1 MSTASELGKSMTPLL
16 RYEDFSISF
25 GSGRREKFA
34 VSHLDLEVG
43 VGERVAL
50 VGESGSGKTLTA
62 LAPLR
67 LEPEGAKTSGRI
79 LWSGAK
85 KSNAQSNQ
93 QASNQANTEPVDLLS
108 LPIQDIR
115 DIRGREIAM
124 VFQEPM
130 TALNPLFTVGNQIVE
145 AVQVYQPLISK
156 TDCISA
162 AIDLLKKTGIPEP
175 EKRFYS
181 YPHQLSGGQRQRAM
195 IAMALA
201 CKPRLLI
208 ADEPTTAL
216 DVSLRLQILELLK
229 ELQEESKDAGGMA
242 ILLITHDLN
251 LVKHFA
257 HRVAVLNQG
266 KLFEVGLTSQV
277 FKHPEDPYTKALVNS
292 EPARDLA
299 PVMPLAPVLLK
310 TENLS
315 VSYPGADLVAGYK
328 KSPRHQVLRKVGF
341 ELKQGQT
348 IGVIGESGSGKT
360 TLGMAV
366 LGLLGD
372 SAAQITGE
380 VDVLG
385 NGWQNLKPAERR
397 AMRSS
402 LQVIFQDP
410 FGSLSPRMNVMQIVA
425 EGLDVHF
432 PKLST
437 ADRESRV
444 LDILREVGMDRS
456 ALLRY
461 PHEFSGG
468 QRQRIAIA
476 RALIL
481 KPQILVL
488 DEPTSALDVSIQ
500 KQVLA
505 LLCELQKKY
514 NLAYLMISHDLAVI
528 RAMSHEVMV
537 LKEGR
542 VVEFGDT
549 ETLIQ
554 HPRQAY
560 TKALFTAAELT

>member
-1 MSTASELGKSMTPLL
+1 MSTASELAKPVTPLL

-34 VSHLDLEVG
+34 VSHLDLEIG

-67 LEPEGAKTSGRI
+67 LEPEGSKTSGRI

-93 QASNQANTEPVDLLS
+93 QVSNQANTEPVDLLS

-156 TDCISA
+156 ADCISA

-266 KLFEVGLTSQV
+266 KLIEVGLTSQV
-277 FKHPEDPYTKALVNS
+277 FKYPEDPYTKALVNS

-315 VSYPGADLVAGYK
+315 VSYPGTDSVAWYK

-385 NGWQNLKPAERR
+385 NDWQKLKPVERR

-410 FGSLSPRMNVMQIVA
+410 FGSLSPRMNIMQIVA

-432 PKLST
+432 PKLSEEE
-437 ADRESRV
+437 RESRV

-505 LLCELQKKY
+505 LLSDLQKKY

-537 LKEGR
+537 LKAGR

>member
-1 MSTASELGKSMTPLL
+1 MSLL
-16 RYEDFSISF
+16 RYENLSISF
-25 GSGRREKFA
+25 GPGRREKFA
-34 VSHLDLEVG
+34 VNQLDLDIG
-43 VGERVAL
+43 IGERLAL

-67 LEPEGAKTSGRI
+67 LEPEGAKVSGSIFWKNRD
-79 LWSGAK
+79 G
-85 KSNAQSNQ
+85 QS
-93 QASNQANTEPVDLLS
+93 EVDLLS

-115 DIRGREIAM
+115 EIRGREIAM
-124 VFQEPM
+124 IFQEPM
-130 TALNPLFTVGNQIVE
+130 TALNPLFTIGNQIIE
-145 AVQVYQPLISK
+145 AVQIYQPLISK
-156 TDCISA
+156 MDAINA

-175 EKRFYS
+175 ERRFHS

-216 DVSLRLQILELLK
+216 DVSLRMQILDLLM
-229 ELQEESKDAGGMA
+229 ELQQESKEYGGMS

-257 HRVAVLNQG
+257 QRVAVLNQG
-266 KLFEVGLTSQV
+266 NLIEVGATKQV
-277 FKHPEDPYTKALVNS
+277 FEHPVDPYTRALVNS
-292 EPARDLA
+292 EPTRNLA
-299 PVMPLAPVLLK
+299 PVMPLSPVLLK
-310 TENLS
+310 AEGLS
-315 VSYPGADLVAGYK
+315 VSYPSSETVGWFK
-328 KSPRHQVLRKVGF
+328 KAPPHKVLKKVSF
-341 ELKQGQT
+341 ALKQGQT

-372 SAAQITGE
+372 SIAQIAGE

-385 NGWQNLKPAERR
+385 KDWQSLKPVERR
-397 AMRSS
+397 AMRAS

-410 FGSLSPRMNVMQIVA
+410 FGSLSPRMSVLQIIS
-425 EGLDVHF
+425 EGLDVHY
-432 PKLST
+432 PKLSVT
-437 ADRESRV
+437 ERESRV
-444 LDILREVGMDRS
+444 VDMLKEVGLDRS
-456 ALLRY
+456 ALHRY

-481 KPQILVL
+481 RPQILVL

-505 LLCELQKKY
+505 LLTELQKKY

-549 ETLIQ
+549 ESLIKN
-554 HPRQAY
+554 PRQVY
-560 TKALFTAAELT
+560 TKELFAAAELV

>member
-1 MSTASELGKSMTPLL
+1 MSLL
-16 RYEDFSISF
+16 RYENLCISF
-25 GSGRREKFA
+25 GSGRRERLA
-34 VSHLDLEVG
+34 VNHLDLEIG
-43 VGERVAL
+43 IGERVAL

-67 LEPEGAKTSGRI
+67 LEPEGAKVSGKI
-79 LWSGAK
+79 LWNRKDG
-85 KSNAQSNQ
+85 QG
-93 QASNQANTEPVDLLS
+93 TVDLLS

-115 DIRGREIAM
+115 EIRGREIAM

-130 TALNPLFTVGNQIVE
+130 TALNPLFTVGNQIIE
-145 AVQVYQPLISK
+145 AVQIYQPLISK
-156 TDCISA
+156 ADCIDA

-175 EKRFYS
+175 ERRFHA

-216 DVSLRLQILELLK
+216 DVSLRLQILDLLK
-229 ELQEESKDAGGMA
+229 ELQEESKDQGGMG

-251 LVKHFA
+251 LVRHFA
-257 HRVAVLNQG
+257 QRVAVLNQG
-266 KLFEVGLTSQV
+266 NLMESGSIKQV
-277 FKHPEDPYTKALVNS
+277 FTEPTDSYTKALVNS
-292 EPARDLA
+292 GPVRDLA

-310 TENLS
+310 TDDLS
-315 VSYPGADLVAGYK
+315 VAYPSSESSSWFK
-328 KSPRHQVLRKVGF
+328 KAPPHKVLKKVSF
-341 ELKQGQT
+341 SLKQGQT

-372 SAAQITGE
+372 SAAEVSGG

-385 NGWQNLKPAERR
+385 NNWQKLKAVERR

-425 EGLDVHF
+425 EGLDIHF

-437 ADRESRV
+437 VERENRV
-444 LDILREVGMDRS
+444 VDMLKEVGIDRS
-456 ALLRY
+456 ALTRY

-481 KPQILVL
+481 RPQILVL

-505 LLCELQKKY
+505 LLNELQKKY

-537 LKEGR
+537 LKGGK

-549 ETLIQ
+549 ETLIKS
-554 HPRQAY
+554 PRQVY
-560 TKALFTAAELT
+560 TKELFAAAELT

>member
-1 MSTASELGKSMTPLL
+1 MSLL
-16 RYEDFSISF
+16 RYEDLCISF
-25 GSGRREKFA
+25 GTGRREKFA
-34 VSHLDLEVG
+34 VNHLDLEIG
-43 VGERVAL
+43 IGERVAL

-67 LEPEGAKTSGRI
+67 LEPEGARVSGKI
-79 LWSGAK
+79 LWNKKYGKGA
-85 KSNAQSNQ
+85 
-93 QASNQANTEPVDLLS
+93 VDLLS
-108 LPIQDIR
+108 MSMQDIR
-115 DIRGREIAM
+115 EIRGREIAM

-130 TALNPLFTVGNQIVE
+130 TALNPLFTVGNQIIE
-145 AVQVYQPLISK
+145 AVQIYQPLISK
-156 TDCISA
+156 ADSIDA
-162 AIDLLKKTGIPEP
+162 AIDLLRKTGIPEP
-175 EKRFYS
+175 ERRFHS

-216 DVSLRLQILELLK
+216 DVSLRLQILDLLK
-229 ELQEESKDAGGMA
+229 ELQEESKDHGGMG

-257 HRVAVLNQG
+257 QRVAVLNQG
-266 KLFEVGLTSQV
+266 ILMETGPTKQV
-277 FKHPEDPYTKALVNS
+277 FERPEDPYTRALVNS
-292 EPARDLA
+292 EPVRDLA
-299 PVMPLAPVLLK
+299 PLMPLAPVLLK
-310 TENLS
+310 TEDLS
-315 VSYPGADLVAGYK
+315 VAYPSSESVSWFK
-328 KSPRHQVLRKVGF
+328 KAPSHKVLKKVSF
-341 ELKQGQT
+341 ALKQGQT

-372 SAAQITGE
+372 SMAEVSGS

-385 NGWQNLKPAERR
+385 NDWQTLKPIERR

-410 FGSLSPRMNVMQIVA
+410 FGSLSPRMNVLQIIS

-432 PKLST
+432 PKLSPT
-437 ADRESRV
+437 ERETRV
-444 LDILREVGMDRS
+444 VDMLKEVGLDRS

-481 KPQILVL
+481 RPQILVL

-505 LLCELQKKY
+505 LLTELQKKY

-537 LKEGR
+537 LKGGK

-549 ETLIQ
+549 ETLIK
-554 HPRQAY
+554 HPRQTY
-560 TKALFTAAELT
+560 TKELFAAAELT

>member
-1 MSTASELGKSMTPLL
+1 MSLL
-16 RYEDFSISF
+16 RYEGLSISF

-34 VSHLDLEVG
+34 VNRLDLEIG
-43 VGERVAL
+43 IGERVAL

-67 LEPEGAKTSGRI
+67 LEPEGAKVSGKI
-79 LWSGAK
+79 LWNRKDG
-85 KSNAQSNQ
+85 QGM
-93 QASNQANTEPVDLLS
+93 VDLLS

-115 DIRGREIAM
+115 EIRGREIAM

-130 TALNPLFTVGNQIVE
+130 TALNPLFTVGNQIIE
-145 AVQVYQPLISK
+145 AVQIYQPLISK
-156 TDCISA
+156 ADCIDA

-175 EKRFYS
+175 ERRFHS

-216 DVSLRLQILELLK
+216 DVSLRLQILDLLK
-229 ELQEESKDAGGMA
+229 ELQEESKDQGGMG

-257 HRVAVLNQG
+257 QRVAVLNQG
-266 KLFEVGLTSQV
+266 NLMESGSTKQV
-277 FKHPEDPYTKALVNS
+277 FTQPSDPYTKALVNS
-292 EPARDLA
+292 GPVRDLA

-310 TENLS
+310 TDDLS
-315 VSYPGADLVAGYK
+315 VAYPSSESISWFK
-328 KSPRHQVLRKVGF
+328 KAPAHKVLKKVSF
-341 ELKQGQT
+341 SLKQGQT

-372 SAAQITGE
+372 YAAEVSGN

-385 NGWQNLKPAERR
+385 NDWQKLKPVERR

-437 ADRESRV
+437 AERENRV
-444 LDILREVGMDRS
+444 VDMLKEVGIDRS
-456 ALLRY
+456 ALTRY

-481 KPQILVL
+481 RPQILVL

-505 LLCELQKKY
+505 LLTELQKKY

-537 LKEGR
+537 LKGGK

-549 ETLIQ
+549 ETLIKQ
-554 HPRQAY
+554 PRQTY
-560 TKALFTAAELT
+560 TRELFAAAELT

>member
-1 MSTASELGKSMTPLL
+1 MSTTNDPQKITAPLL

-25 GSGRREKFA
+25 GSGRRQKFA
-34 VSHLDLEVG
+34 VSHLDLDIG
-43 VGERVAL
+43 VGERLAL

-67 LEPEGAKTSGRI
+67 LEPEGAKTTGRI
-79 LWSGAK
+79 LWSGNTPSG
-85 KSNAQSNQ
+85 KSHFS
-93 QASNQANTEPVDLLS
+93 TPVDLLS

-156 TDCISA
+156 ADCMAA
-162 AIDLLKKTGIPEP
+162 AIDLLQKTGIPEP
-175 EKRFYS
+175 GKRFHS

-216 DVSLRLQILELLK
+216 DVSLRLQILDLLK
-229 ELQEESKDAGGMA
+229 ELQEESKEHGGMA

-257 HRVAVLNQG
+257 QRVAVLNQG
-266 KLFEVGLTSQV
+266 NLMEVGATKQV
-277 FKHPEDPYTKALVNS
+277 FKHPENAYTKALVNS
-292 EPARDLA
+292 EPVRDLA

-310 TENLS
+310 ADSLS
-315 VSYPGADLVAGYK
+315 VSYPGTESAAWFK
-328 KSPRHQVLRKVGF
+328 PAPRHQVLRKVGF
-341 ELKQGQT
+341 ALKQGQT

-380 VDVLG
+380 VEVLG
-385 NGWQNLKPAERR
+385 SDWQKLKPVERR

-410 FGSLSPRMNVMQIVA
+410 FGSLSPRMNVMQIIA

-432 PKLST
+432 PKLT
-437 ADRESRV
+437 AAERESRV

-456 ALLRY
+456 ALMRY

-505 LLCELQKKY
+505 LLTELQKKY

-549 ETLIQ
+549 EALIK
-554 HPRQAY
+554 HPRQSY
-560 TKALFTAAELT
+560 TKELFAAAELT

>member
-1 MSTASELGKSMTPLL
+1 MSTTSNQKPLL
-16 RYEDFSISF
+16 RYEDLCISF

-34 VSHLDLEVG
+34 VNHLDLEIG
-43 VGERVAL
+43 IGERVAL

-67 LEPEGAKTSGRI
+67 LEPEGAKVSGKI
-79 LWSGAK
+79 LWDKKDGKGA
-85 KSNAQSNQ
+85 
-93 QASNQANTEPVDLLS
+93 VDLLS
-108 LPIQDIR
+108 MLMQDIR
-115 DIRGREIAM
+115 EIRGREIAM

-130 TALNPLFTVGNQIVE
+130 TALNPLFTVGNQIIE
-145 AVQVYQPLISK
+145 AVQIYQPLISK
-156 TDCISA
+156 ADSIDA
-162 AIDLLKKTGIPEP
+162 AIDLLRKTGIPEP
-175 EKRFYS
+175 ERRFHS

-216 DVSLRLQILELLK
+216 DVSLRLQILDLLK
-229 ELQEESKDAGGMA
+229 ELQEESKDHGGMG

-257 HRVAVLNQG
+257 QRVAVLNQG
-266 KLFEVGLTSQV
+266 NLMESGSTKQV
-277 FKHPEDPYTKALVNS
+277 FEHPKDPYTRALVNS
-292 EPARDLA
+292 EPVRDLA
-299 PVMPLAPVLLK
+299 PLMPLAPVLLK
-310 TENLS
+310 TEELS
-315 VSYPGADLVAGYK
+315 VAYPSSESSSWFK
-328 KSPRHQVLRKVGF
+328 KAPSHKVLKKVSF
-341 ELKQGQT
+341 SLKQGQT

-372 SAAQITGE
+372 SAAEVTGN

-385 NGWQNLKPAERR
+385 SDWQKLKPIERR

-410 FGSLSPRMNVMQIVA
+410 FGSLSPRMNIMQIVS

-432 PKLST
+432 PKLSS
-437 ADRESRV
+437 AEREARV
-444 LDILREVGMDRS
+444 VDMLKEVGLDRS

-481 KPQILVL
+481 RPQILVL

-505 LLCELQKKY
+505 LLTELQKKY

-537 LKEGR
+537 LKGGK

-549 ETLIQ
+549 ETLIK
-554 HPRQAY
+554 HPRQTY
-560 TKALFTAAELT
+560 TKELFAAAELA

>member
-1 MSTASELGKSMTPLL
+1 MSLL
-16 RYEDFSISF
+16 RYENLCISF
-25 GSGRREKFA
+25 GMGRREKFA
-34 VSHLDLEVG
+34 VNHLDLEIG
-43 VGERVAL
+43 IGERVAL

-67 LEPEGAKTSGRI
+67 LEPEGAKVSGKI
-79 LWSGAK
+79 LWNK
-85 KSNAQSNQ
+85 KDEKG
-93 QASNQANTEPVDLLS
+93 TVDLLS
-108 LPIQDIR
+108 MSIQDIR
-115 DIRGREIAM
+115 EIRGREIAM

-130 TALNPLFTVGNQIVE
+130 TALNPLFTVGNQIIE
-145 AVQVYQPLISK
+145 AVQIYQPLISK
-156 TDCISA
+156 ADSIDA
-162 AIDLLKKTGIPEP
+162 AIDLLRKTGIPEP
-175 EKRFYS
+175 ERRFHS

-216 DVSLRLQILELLK
+216 DVSLRLQILDLLK
-229 ELQEESKDAGGMA
+229 ELQEESKDHGGMG

-257 HRVAVLNQG
+257 QRVAVLNQG
-266 KLFEVGLTSQV
+266 NLMEAGPTKQV
-277 FKHPEDPYTKALVNS
+277 FEHPEDPYTRALVNS
-292 EPARDLA
+292 EPVRDLA
-299 PVMPLAPVLLK
+299 PLMPLAPVLLK
-310 TENLS
+310 TEDLS
-315 VSYPGADLVAGYK
+315 VAYPSAESVSWFK
-328 KSPRHQVLRKVGF
+328 KAPSHKVLKKVSF

-372 SAAQITGE
+372 SMAEVTGN

-385 NGWQNLKPAERR
+385 SDWQKLKPIERR

-410 FGSLSPRMNVMQIVA
+410 FGSLSPRMNVLQIIS

-432 PKLST
+432 PKLSSSE
-437 ADRESRV
+437 RETRV
-444 LDILREVGMDRS
+444 VDMLKEVGLDRS

-481 KPQILVL
+481 RPQILVL

-505 LLCELQKKY
+505 LLTELQKKY

-537 LKEGR
+537 LKGGK

-549 ETLIQ
+549 ETLIK
-554 HPRQAY
+554 HPRQTY
-560 TKALFTAAELT
+560 TKELFAAAELT

>member
-1 MSTASELGKSMTPLL
+1 MSLL
-16 RYEDFSISF
+16 RFEDLCISF
-25 GSGRREKFA
+25 GAGRREKFA
-34 VSHLDLEVG
+34 VNHLNLEIG
-43 VGERVAL
+43 RGERIAL

-67 LEPEGAKTSGRI
+67 LEPEGAKVTGKI
-79 LWSGAK
+79 LWNP
-85 KSNAQSNQ
+85 NANPD
-93 QASNQANTEPVDLLS
+93 PVDLLS
-108 LPIQDIR
+108 LSIEDIR
-115 DIRGREIAM
+115 RIRGREIAM

-130 TALNPLFTVGNQIVE
+130 TALNPLFTIGNQIIE
-145 AVQVYQPLISK
+145 AVQIDQPLLSK
-156 TDCISA
+156 SECIDA
-162 AIDLLKKTGIPEP
+162 AVDLLRKTGIPEP

-216 DVSLRLQILELLK
+216 DVSLRLQILDLLK
-229 ELQEESKDAGGMA
+229 ELQEESKEQGMG

-257 HRVAVLNQG
+257 QRVAVLNQG
-266 KLFEVGLTSQV
+266 NLMEAGTTKQV
-277 FKHPEDPYTKALVNS
+277 FEYPTDPYTRALVNS
-292 EPARDLA
+292 EPVRELA
-299 PVMPLAPVLLK
+299 PVLPLAPVLLK
-310 TENLS
+310 AESLS
-315 VSYPGADLVAGYK
+315 VAYPSSESSSWFK
-328 KSPRHQVLRKVGF
+328 KVPPHKVLKKVSF
-341 ELKQGQT
+341 QLKQGET

-372 SAAQITGE
+372 SGAQVTGE

-385 NGWQNLKPAERR
+385 KDWQKLTSAERR
-397 AMRSS
+397 AMRAS

-410 FGSLSPRMNVMQIVA
+410 FGSLSPRMNVLQIVS

-432 PKLST
+432 PNLTS
-437 ADRESRV
+437 DERESRV
-444 LDILREVGMDRS
+444 IDILKEVGLDRS
-456 ALLRY
+456 ALTRY

-481 KPQILVL
+481 RPQILVL

-505 LLCELQKKY
+505 LLSELQKKY

-542 VVEFGDT
+542 VVEFGET
-549 ETLIQ
+549 ESLIK
-554 HPRQAY
+554 HPGQVY
-560 TKALFTAAELT
+560 TKELFAAAELT

>member
-1 MSTASELGKSMTPLL
+1 MSETRNSHKSVSPLL

-34 VSHLDLEVG
+34 VSHLDLEIG

-79 LWSGAK
+79 LWSG
-85 KSNAQSNQ
+85 QSTD
-93 QASNQANTEPVDLLS
+93 ANNPSVNLLD
-108 LPIQDIR
+108 LPIQAIR
-115 DIRGREIAM
+115 EIRGREIAM

-130 TALNPLFTVGNQIVE
+130 TALNPLFTIGNQIVE
-145 AVQVYQPLISK
+145 AVQIYQPLISK
-156 TDCISA
+156 TDGMSA
-162 AIDLLKKTGIPEP
+162 AIELLKKTGIPEP
-175 EKRFYS
+175 EKRFHS

-216 DVSLRLQILELLK
+216 DVSLRLQILDLLK
-229 ELQEESKDAGGMA
+229 ELQEESKDDGGMA

-257 HRVAVLNQG
+257 QKVAVLNQG
-266 KLFEVGLTSQV
+266 KLMELGPTKQV
-277 FKHPEDPYTKALVNS
+277 FEHPDNPYTKALVNS
-292 EPARDLA
+292 KPVRDLA
-299 PVMPLAPVLLK
+299 PLMPLAPVLLK
-310 TENLS
+310 TDHLS
-315 VSYPGADLVAGYK
+315 VSYPGTESSAWFK
-328 KSPRHQVLRKVGF
+328 KAAPHPVLRKVDF

-372 SAAQITGE
+372 SAAQVSGV

-385 NGWQNLKPAERR
+385 SDWQNLKSAERR

-410 FGSLSPRMNVMQIVA
+410 FGSLSPRMNVMQIVS

-432 PKLST
+432 PT
-437 ADRESRV
+437 ITPAERESRV
-444 LDILREVGMDRS
+444 LDILREVGIDRS
-456 ALLRY
+456 ALTRY

-500 KQVLA
+500 KQVLS
-505 LLCELQKKY
+505 LLTELQKKY

-537 LKEGR
+537 LKAGR

-549 ETLIQ
+549 ETLIK

-560 TKALFTAAELT
+560 TQELFAAAELS

>member
-1 MSTASELGKSMTPLL
+1 MSLL
-16 RYEDFSISF
+16 RYEDLCISF

-34 VSHLDLEVG
+34 VNHLSLEIG
-43 VGERVAL
+43 IGERVAL

-67 LEPEGAKTSGRI
+67 LEPEGAKVSGKI
-79 LWSGAK
+79 LW
-85 KSNAQSNQ
+85 NQ
-93 QASNQANTEPVDLLS
+93 KDDKGTVDLLS
-108 LPIQDIR
+108 MSMQDIR
-115 DIRGREIAM
+115 EIRGREIAM

-130 TALNPLFTVGNQIVE
+130 TALNPLFTIGNQIIE
-145 AVQVYQPLISK
+145 AVQIYQPLISK
-156 TDCISA
+156 ADSIDA
-162 AIDLLKKTGIPEP
+162 AIDLLRKTGIPEP
-175 EKRFYS
+175 ERRFYS

-216 DVSLRLQILELLK
+216 DVSLRLQILDLLK
-229 ELQEESKDAGGMA
+229 ELQEESKDHGGMG

-257 HRVAVLNQG
+257 QRVAVLNQG
-266 KLFEVGLTSQV
+266 NLMEAGTTKQV
-277 FKHPEDPYTKALVNS
+277 FEHPADPYTRALVNS
-292 EPARDLA
+292 EPVRDLA
-299 PVMPLAPVLLK
+299 PLMPLAPVLLK
-310 TENLS
+310 TQELS
-315 VSYPGADLVAGYK
+315 VAYPSSESVSWFK
-328 KSPRHQVLRKVGF
+328 KAPSHKVLKKVSF
-341 ELKQGQT
+341 ALKQGQT

-372 SAAQITGE
+372 SAAEVSGD

-385 NGWQNLKPAERR
+385 NDWQKLKPFQRR

-410 FGSLSPRMNVMQIVA
+410 FGSLSPRMNILQIVS

-432 PKLST
+432 PKLS
-437 ADRESRV
+437 ASEREMRV
-444 LDILREVGMDRS
+444 VDMLKEVGLDRS

-481 KPQILVL
+481 RPQILVL

-505 LLCELQKKY
+505 LLTELQKKY

-537 LKEGR
+537 LKAGR

-549 ETLIQ
+549 ETLIK
-554 HPRQAY
+554 HPRQTY
-560 TKALFTAAELT
+560 TKELFAAAELT

>member
-1 MSTASELGKSMTPLL
+1 MSLL
-16 RYEDFSISF
+16 KYEDLCISF

-34 VSHLDLEVG
+34 VNHLDLEIG
-43 VGERVAL
+43 IGERVAL

-67 LEPEGAKTSGRI
+67 LEPEGAKVSGKI
-79 LWSGAK
+79 LW
-85 KSNAQSNQ
+85 NQ
-93 QASNQANTEPVDLLS
+93 RDGKGVVDLLS

-115 DIRGREIAM
+115 EIRGREIAM

-130 TALNPLFTVGNQIVE
+130 TALNPLFTVGNQIIE
-145 AVQVYQPLISK
+145 AVQIEQPLISK
-156 TDCISA
+156 AESIDA
-162 AIDLLKKTGIPEP
+162 AIDLLRKTGIPEP
-175 EKRFYS
+175 ERRFHS

-229 ELQEESKDAGGMA
+229 ELQEESKDQGGMG

-257 HRVAVLNQG
+257 QRVAVLNQG
-266 KLFEVGLTSQV
+266 NLMESGSTKQV
-277 FKHPEDPYTKALVNS
+277 FTHPSDPYTKALVNS
-292 EPARDLA
+292 GPVRDLA
-299 PVMPLAPVLLK
+299 PLMPLAPVLLK
-310 TENLS
+310 TEELS
-315 VSYPGADLVAGYK
+315 VAYPSAESVSWFK
-328 KSPRHQVLRKVGF
+328 KAPSHKVLKKVSF

-360 TLGMAV
+360 TLGMAI

-372 SAAQITGE
+372 SAAEVSGD

-385 NGWQNLKPAERR
+385 SDWQKLKPVERR

-432 PKLST
+432 PKLS
-437 ADRESRV
+437 AAERETRV
-444 LDILREVGMDRS
+444 VDMLKEVGLDRT
-456 ALLRY
+456 ALTRF

-481 KPQILVL
+481 RPQILVL

-505 LLCELQKKY
+505 LLTELQKKY

-537 LKEGR
+537 LKAGK

-549 ETLIQ
+549 ETLIKQ
-554 HPRQAY
+554 PRQTY
-560 TKALFTAAELT
+560 TKELFAAAELT

>member
-1 MSTASELGKSMTPLL
+1 MSLL
-16 RYEDFSISF
+16 RYENLCISF

-34 VSHLDLEVG
+34 VNHLDLEIG
-43 VGERVAL
+43 IGERVAL

-67 LEPEGAKTSGRI
+67 LEPEGAKVSGKI
-79 LWSGAK
+79 LWNKKDGKGA
-85 KSNAQSNQ
+85 
-93 QASNQANTEPVDLLS
+93 VDLLA
-108 LPIQDIR
+108 LPIEDIR
-115 DIRGREIAM
+115 EIRGREIAM

-130 TALNPLFTVGNQIVE
+130 TALNPLFTIGNQIIE
-145 AVQVYQPLISK
+145 AVQIYQPLISK
-156 TDCISA
+156 SDCIDA

-175 EKRFYS
+175 ERRFHS

-216 DVSLRLQILELLK
+216 DVSLRLQILDLLK
-229 ELQEESKDAGGMA
+229 ELQEESKEHGGMG

-257 HRVAVLNQG
+257 QRVAVLNQG
-266 KLFEVGLTSQV
+266 NLIEAGTTKQV
-277 FKHPEDPYTKALVNS
+277 FEHPSDPYTRALVNS
-292 EPARDLA
+292 EPVRDLA

-310 TENLS
+310 TEELS
-315 VSYPGADLVAGYK
+315 VAYPSSESVSWFK
-328 KSPRHQVLRKVGF
+328 KAPPHKVLRKVSF
-341 ELKQGQT
+341 HLKQGQT

-372 SAAQITGE
+372 SAALVTGD

-385 NGWQNLKPAERR
+385 QDWQTLKPVERR

-410 FGSLSPRMNVMQIVA
+410 FGSLSPRMNVMQIIS
-425 EGLDVHF
+425 EGLDVHH
-432 PKLST
+432 PKLSE
-437 ADRESRV
+437 AERESRV
-444 LDILREVGMDRS
+444 IDMLKEVGLDRS
-456 ALLRY
+456 ALTRY

-481 KPQILVL
+481 RPQILVL

-505 LLCELQKKY
+505 LLSELQKKY

-528 RAMSHEVMV
+528 QAMSHEVMV

-549 ETLIQ
+549 ETLIK
-554 HPRQAY
+554 HPKQIY
-560 TKALFTAAELT
+560 TKELFAAAELT

>member
-1 MSTASELGKSMTPLL
+1 MSLL
-16 RYEDFSISF
+16 RYEDLCISF

-34 VSHLDLEVG
+34 VNHLDLEIG
-43 VGERVAL
+43 IGERVAL

-62 LAPLR
+62 LAPMR
-67 LEPEGAKTSGRI
+67 LEPEGAKVSGKI
-79 LWSGAK
+79 LWNK
-85 KSNAQSNQ
+85 KDGQG
-93 QASNQANTEPVDLLS
+93 TVDLLS
-108 LPIQDIR
+108 LPIEDIR
-115 DIRGREIAM
+115 AIRGREIAM

-130 TALNPLFTVGNQIVE
+130 TALNPLFTIGNQIIE
-145 AVQVYQPLISK
+145 AVQIYQPLLSK
-156 TDCISA
+156 SDCIDA

-175 EKRFYS
+175 ERRFHS

-216 DVSLRLQILELLK
+216 DVSLRLQILDLLK
-229 ELQEESKDAGGMA
+229 ELQEESKDHGGMG

-257 HRVAVLNQG
+257 QRVAVLNQG
-266 KLFEVGLTSQV
+266 NLMESGSTKQV
-277 FKHPEDPYTKALVNS
+277 FEHPSDPYTRALVNS
-292 EPARDLA
+292 QPVRDLA

-315 VSYPGADLVAGYK
+315 VAYPSSESIAWFK
-328 KSPRHQVLRKVGF
+328 KAPPHKVLKKVSF

-372 SAAQITGE
+372 SAAQVSGD

-385 NGWQNLKPAERR
+385 TDWQTLKPKERR

-410 FGSLSPRMNVMQIVA
+410 FGSLSPRMNVLQIIA
-425 EGLDVHF
+425 EGLDVHY
-432 PKLST
+432 PKLS
-437 ADRESRV
+437 AAERESRV
-444 LDILREVGMDRS
+444 VDMLKEVGLDKT
-456 ALLRY
+456 ALTRY

-481 KPQILVL
+481 RPQILVL

-505 LLCELQKKY
+505 LLTELQKKY

-549 ETLIQ
+549 ETLIK
-554 HPRQAY
+554 HPRQVY
-560 TKALFTAAELT
+560 TKELFAAAELT

>member
-1 MSTASELGKSMTPLL
+1 MNTLL
-16 RYEDFSISF
+16 RYEDLSISF

-34 VSHLDLEVG
+34 VSHLDLEIG

-50 VGESGSGKTLTA
+50 VGESGSGKTLSA

-67 LEPEGAKTSGRI
+67 LEPEGAKMTGKI
-79 LWSGAK
+79 WWSGQED
-85 KSNAQSNQ
+85 AQQ
-93 QASNQANTEPVDLLS
+93 QSATKPVDLLS
-108 LPIQDIR
+108 LPIEQIR
-115 DIRGREIAM
+115 RIRGREIAM

-145 AVQVYQPLISK
+145 AVQIYEPLISK
-156 TDCISA
+156 ADCFA
-162 AIDLLKKTGIPEP
+162 AAVDLLRKTGIPEP

-216 DVSLRLQILELLK
+216 DVSLRLQILDLLK
-229 ELQEESKDAGGMA
+229 ALQEESKDHGGMG

-266 KLFEVGLTSQV
+266 NLVEVGATKQV
-277 FKHPEDPYTKALVNS
+277 FEHPENPYTQTLVNS
-292 EPARDLA
+292 EPVRNLA
-299 PVMPLAPVLLK
+299 PVMPLAPVLLQ
-310 TENLS
+310 TDNLS
-315 VSYPGADLVAGYK
+315 VSYPSLDSESWFK
-328 KSPRHQVLRKVGF
+328 KAPRHSVLKKIGF
-341 ELKQGQT
+341 GLKQGQT

-360 TLGMAV
+360 TLGMAI
-366 LGLLGD
+366 LGLLSD
-372 SAAQITGE
+372 SAAEVTGS

-385 NGWQNLKPAERR
+385 QDWQKLTSAERR
-397 AMRSS
+397 KLRAS

-410 FGSLSPRMNVMQIVA
+410 FGSLSPRMTVMQIIV
-425 EGLDVHF
+425 EGLDIHF
-432 PKLST
+432 PKLSS
-437 ADRESRV
+437 AEREQRV
-444 LDILREVGMDRS
+444 LDILREVGIDRS
-456 ALLRY
+456 ALSRY

-481 KPQILVL
+481 RPQILVL

-505 LLCELQKKY
+505 LLTELQKKY

-528 RAMSHEVMV
+528 RAMSHEIMV
-537 LKEGR
+537 LKGGKM
-542 VVEFGDT
+542 VEFGET
-549 ETLIQ
+549 ETLIK
-554 HPRQAY
+554 HPKQSY
-560 TKALFTAAELT
+560 TKELFEAAEIT

>member
-1 MSTASELGKSMTPLL
+1 MSLL
-16 RYEDFSISF
+16 RYEDLSISF
-25 GSGRREKFA
+25 GVGRREKFA
-34 VSHLDLEVG
+34 VNQLNLEIG
-43 VGERVAL
+43 RGERVAL

-67 LEPEGAKTSGRI
+67 LEPEGAKVSGKI
-79 LWSGAK
+79 LWNPDGH
-85 KSNAQSNQ
+85 QD
-93 QASNQANTEPVDLLS
+93 PVDLLS
-108 LPIQDIR
+108 LSIEDIR
-115 DIRGREIAM
+115 RIRGREIAM

-130 TALNPLFTVGNQIVE
+130 TALNPLFTIGNQIIE
-145 AVQVYQPLISK
+145 AVQIDQPLLSK
-156 TDCISA
+156 AECINA
-162 AIDLLKKTGIPEP
+162 AVNLLRKTGIPEP
-175 EKRFYS
+175 ERRFYS

-216 DVSLRLQILELLK
+216 DVSLRLQILDLLK
-229 ELQEESKDAGGMA
+229 ELQEESSEQGMG

-257 HRVAVLNQG
+257 QRVAVLNQG
-266 KLFEVGLTSQV
+266 NLMEVGSTKQV
-277 FKHPEDPYTKALVNS
+277 FEHPTDPYTRALVNS
-292 EPARDLA
+292 EPVRDLA
-299 PVMPLAPVLLK
+299 PVLPLAPVLLK
-310 TENLS
+310 AEALS
-315 VSYPGADLVAGYK
+315 VAYPSAESSSWFTKAPPHKVLK
-328 KSPRHQVLRKVGF
+328 KVSFQ
-341 ELKQGQT
+341 LKQGQT

-372 SAAQITGE
+372 SSAQVTGE

-385 NGWQNLKPAERR
+385 KNWQTLTSTERR
-397 AMRSS
+397 AMRAS

-410 FGSLSPRMNVMQIVA
+410 FGSLSPRMNVLQIVA
-425 EGLDVHF
+425 EGLDVHY
-432 PKLST
+432 PHLT
-437 ADRESRV
+437 AAERETRV
-444 LDILREVGMDRS
+444 IDILKEVGLDRS
-456 ALLRY
+456 ALTRY

-481 KPQILVL
+481 RPQILVL

-505 LLCELQKKY
+505 LLSELQKKY

-537 LKEGR
+537 LKEGK
-542 VVEFGDT
+542 VVEFGET
-549 ETLIQ
+549 ESLIK
-554 HPRQAY
+554 HPGQVY
-560 TKALFTAAELT
+560 TKELFAAAELT

>member
-1 MSTASELGKSMTPLL
+1 MSLL
-16 RYEDFSISF
+16 RYEDLCISF

-34 VSHLDLEVG
+34 VNHLDLEVG
-43 VGERVAL
+43 IGERVAL

-67 LEPEGAKTSGRI
+67 LEPEGAKVSGKI
-79 LWSGAK
+79 LWNK
-85 KSNAQSNQ
+85 KDGKG
-93 QASNQANTEPVDLLS
+93 EVDLLS

-115 DIRGREIAM
+115 EIRGREIAM

-130 TALNPLFTVGNQIVE
+130 TALNPLFTIGNQIIE
-145 AVQVYQPLISK
+145 AVQIYQPLISK
-156 TDCISA
+156 SDCTDA
-162 AIDLLKKTGIPEP
+162 AIELLKKTGIPEP
-175 EKRFYS
+175 ERRFYS

-216 DVSLRLQILELLK
+216 DVSLRLQILDLLK
-229 ELQEESKDAGGMA
+229 ELQEESKEHGGMG

-257 HRVAVLNQG
+257 QRVAVLNQG
-266 KLFEVGLTSQV
+266 NLMETGTTKQV
-277 FKHPEDPYTKALVNS
+277 FEHPTDAYTRALVNS
-292 EPARDLA
+292 EPVRDLA
-299 PVMPLAPVLLK
+299 PVIPLAPVLLQ
-310 TENLS
+310 TEALS
-315 VSYPGADLVAGYK
+315 VAYPSSESGSWFK
-328 KSPRHQVLRKVGF
+328 KAPAHKVLKKVSF
-341 ELKQGQT
+341 TLKQGQT

-372 SAAQITGE
+372 SAAEVSGT

-385 NGWQNLKPAERR
+385 QDWQTLKPVERR

-410 FGSLSPRMNVMQIVA
+410 FGSLSPRMNVMQIIS

-432 PKLST
+432 PKLS
-437 ADRESRV
+437 AAERESRV
-444 LDILREVGMDRS
+444 VDMLKEVGLDRS
-456 ALLRY
+456 ALMRY

-481 KPQILVL
+481 RPQILVL

-505 LLCELQKKY
+505 LLSELQKKY

-537 LKEGR
+537 LKDGK

-549 ETLIQ
+549 ETLIK
-554 HPRQAY
+554 HPRQTY
-560 TKALFTAAELT
+560 TKELFAAAELT

>member
-1 MSTASELGKSMTPLL
+1 MNTLL
-16 RYEDFSISF
+16 RYEDLSISF
-25 GSGRREKFA
+25 GAGRREKFA
-34 VSHLDLEVG
+34 VSHLDLEIG

-50 VGESGSGKTLTA
+50 VGESGSGKTLSA

-67 LEPEGAKTSGRI
+67 LEPEGAKMTGKIWWSGRED
-79 LWSGAK
+79 
-85 KSNAQSNQ
+85 AQQ
-93 QASNQANTEPVDLLS
+93 QSATKPVDLLS
-108 LPIQDIR
+108 LSIEHIR
-115 DIRGREIAM
+115 RIRGREIAM

-145 AVQVYQPLISK
+145 AVQIYEPLISK
-156 TDCISA
+156 ADCFA
-162 AIDLLKKTGIPEP
+162 AAVDLLRKTGIPEP

-216 DVSLRLQILELLK
+216 DVSLRLQILDLLK
-229 ELQEESKDAGGMA
+229 ALQEESKDHGGMG

-266 KLFEVGLTSQV
+266 NLVEVGVTKQV
-277 FKHPEDPYTKALVNS
+277 FEHPENPYTQTLVNS
-292 EPARDLA
+292 EPVRNLA
-299 PVMPLAPVLLK
+299 PVMPLAPVLLQ
-310 TENLS
+310 TDNLS
-315 VSYPGADLVAGYK
+315 VSYPSLDSESWFK
-328 KSPRHQVLRKVGF
+328 KAPRHSVLKKIGF
-341 ELKQGQT
+341 GLKQGQT

-360 TLGMAV
+360 TLGMAI
-366 LGLLGD
+366 LGLLSD
-372 SAAQITGE
+372 SAAEVTGS

-385 NGWQNLKPAERR
+385 QDWQKLTSAERR
-397 AMRSS
+397 KLRAS

-410 FGSLSPRMNVMQIVA
+410 FGSLSPRMTVMQIIV
-425 EGLDVHF
+425 EGLDIHF
-432 PKLST
+432 PKLSS
-437 ADRESRV
+437 AEREQRV
-444 LDILREVGMDRS
+444 LDILREVGIDRS
-456 ALLRY
+456 ALSRY

-481 KPQILVL
+481 RPQILVL

-505 LLCELQKKY
+505 LLTELQKKY

-528 RAMSHEVMV
+528 RAMSHEIMV
-537 LKEGR
+537 LKGGKM
-542 VVEFGDT
+542 VEFGET
-549 ETLIQ
+549 ETLIK
-554 HPRQAY
+554 HPKQSY
-560 TKALFTAAELT
+560 TKELFEAAEIT

>member
-1 MSTASELGKSMTPLL
+1 MSLL
-16 RYEDFSISF
+16 HYEDLSISF

-34 VSHLDLEVG
+34 VNHLDLDIG
-43 VGERVAL
+43 IGERVAL

-67 LEPEGAKTSGRI
+67 LEPEGAHVSGKI
-79 LWSGAK
+79 LWNRKDG
-85 KSNAQSNQ
+85 QG
-93 QASNQANTEPVDLLS
+93 TVDLLS

-115 DIRGREIAM
+115 EIRGREIAM

-130 TALNPLFTVGNQIVE
+130 TALNPLFTVGNQIIE
-145 AVQVYQPLISK
+145 AVQIYQPLISK
-156 TDCISA
+156 ADCIDA

-175 EKRFYS
+175 ERRFHS

-216 DVSLRLQILELLK
+216 DVSLRLQILDLLK
-229 ELQEESKDAGGMA
+229 ELQEESKDQGGMG

-257 HRVAVLNQG
+257 QRVAVLNQG
-266 KLFEVGLTSQV
+266 NLMESGSTKQV
-277 FKHPEDPYTKALVNS
+277 FTQPTDPYTKALVNS
-292 EPARDLA
+292 EPVRDLA
-299 PVMPLAPVLLK
+299 PVMPLAPVLLE
-310 TENLS
+310 TEDLS
-315 VSYPGADLVAGYK
+315 VSYPSSEPTSWFK
-328 KSPRHQVLRKVGF
+328 KAPPHKVLKKVSF
-341 ELKQGQT
+341 ALKQGQT

-372 SAAQITGE
+372 SAAQVTGD

-385 NGWQNLKPAERR
+385 SDWQTLKPVERR

-410 FGSLSPRMNVMQIVA
+410 FGSLSPRMNVMQIVS
-425 EGLDVHF
+425 EGLDIHF
-432 PKLST
+432 PKLS
-437 ADRESRV
+437 AVERENRV
-444 LDILREVGMDRS
+444 VDILKEVGIDRS
-456 ALLRY
+456 ALTRY

-481 KPQILVL
+481 RPQILVL

-505 LLCELQKKY
+505 LLTELQKKY

-537 LKEGR
+537 LKAGK

-549 ETLIQ
+549 ETMIK
-554 HPRQAY
+554 HPRQTY
-560 TKALFTAAELT
+560 TKELFAAAELT

>member
-1 MSTASELGKSMTPLL
+1 MILANDFPKSAMPLL

-25 GSGRREKFA
+25 GSGRREKVA
-34 VSHLDLEVG
+34 VSHLNLDIG
-43 VGERVAL
+43 VGERLAL

-67 LEPEGAKTSGRI
+67 LEPESAKTSGRI
-79 LWSGAK
+79 LWSG
-85 KSNAQSNQ
+85 SPQSGDQ
-93 QASNQANTEPVDLLS
+93 IAATPVDLLS

-130 TALNPLFTVGNQIVE
+130 TALNPLFTIGNQIVE
-145 AVQVYQPLISK
+145 AVQIYQPLISK
-156 TDCISA
+156 ADCIA
-162 AIDLLKKTGIPEP
+162 ASIDLLKKTGIPEP
-175 EKRFYS
+175 EKRFHS

-216 DVSLRLQILELLK
+216 DVSLRLQILDLLK
-229 ELQEESKDAGGMA
+229 ELQEESKDQGGMA

-257 HRVAVLNQG
+257 QRVAVLNQG
-266 KLFEVGLTSQV
+266 NLMELGLTKQV
-277 FKHPEDPYTKALVNS
+277 FKDPENAYTKALVNS
-292 EPARDLA
+292 EPVRDLA

-310 TENLS
+310 ADNLT
-315 VSYPGADLVAGYK
+315 VSYPGTESASWFK
-328 KSPRHQVLRKVGF
+328 KSPRHEVLRKVCF

-372 SAAQITGE
+372 STAQITGE
-380 VDVLG
+380 VDMLG
-385 NGWQNLKPAERR
+385 NHWQKLKPVQRR

-432 PKLST
+432 PKLSV
-437 ADRESRV
+437 AERESRV
-444 LDILREVGMDRS
+444 VDILREVGMDRS
-456 ALLRY
+456 ALTRY

-505 LLCELQKKY
+505 LLTELQKKY

-537 LKEGR
+537 LKAGR
-542 VVEFGDT
+542 VVECGDT
-549 ETLIQ
+549 EALIK
-554 HPRQAY
+554 HPRQSY
-560 TKALFTAAELT
+560 TKELFTAAELS

>member
-1 MSTASELGKSMTPLL
+1 MSLL
-16 RYEDFSISF
+16 RYEDLCISF
-25 GSGRREKFA
+25 GAGRREKFA
-34 VSHLDLEVG
+34 VNHLNLEIG

-67 LEPEGAKTSGRI
+67 LEPEGAKVSGKI
-79 LWSGAK
+79 LWNK
-85 KSNAQSNQ
+85 KDG
-93 QASNQANTEPVDLLS
+93 EGEVDLLS
-108 LPIQDIR
+108 MPIQDIR
-115 DIRGREIAM
+115 EVRGREIAM

-130 TALNPLFTVGNQIVE
+130 TALNPLFTVGNQIIE
-145 AVQVYQPLISK
+145 AVQIYQPLISK
-156 TDCISA
+156 SDAINA
-162 AIDLLKKTGIPEP
+162 AVDLLRKTGIPEP
-175 EKRFYS
+175 ERRFHS

-216 DVSLRLQILELLK
+216 DVSLRLQILDLLK
-229 ELQEESKDAGGMA
+229 ELQEKAKDDGGMA

-257 HRVAVLNQG
+257 QRVAVLNQG
-266 KLFEVGLTSQV
+266 NLMECGTTKQV
-277 FKHPEDPYTKALVNS
+277 FEHPEDPYTRSLVNS
-292 EPARDLA
+292 EPVRDLA
-299 PVMPLAPVLLK
+299 PLMPLAPVLLK
-310 TENLS
+310 TEELS
-315 VSYPGADLVAGYK
+315 VSYPSSESVSWFK
-328 KSPRHQVLRKVGF
+328 KAPPHKVLRKVSF
-341 ELKQGQT
+341 ALKQGQT

-372 SAAQITGE
+372 SAAEVSGD

-385 NGWQNLKPAERR
+385 SDWQKLKPAEKR
-397 AMRSS
+397 ALRSS

-410 FGSLSPRMNVMQIVA
+410 FGSLSPRMNVLQIVS

-432 PKLST
+432 PKLS
-437 ADRESRV
+437 AAERESRV
-444 LDILREVGMDRS
+444 VDMLKEVGLDRTV
-456 ALLRY
+456 LLRY

-481 KPQILVL
+481 RPQILVL

-505 LLCELQKKY
+505 LLTELQKKY

-537 LKEGR
+537 LKGGK

-549 ETLIQ
+549 ETLIK
-554 HPRQAY
+554 HPRQTY
-560 TKALFTAAELT
+560 TKELFAAAELT

>member
-1 MSTASELGKSMTPLL
+1 MNTLL
-16 RYEDFSISF
+16 RYEDLSISF
-25 GSGRREKFA
+25 GVGRREKFA
-34 VSHLDLEVG
+34 VSHLDLEIG

-50 VGESGSGKTLTA
+50 VGESGSGKTLSA

-67 LEPEGAKTSGRI
+67 LEPEGAKMTGKIWWSGRED
-79 LWSGAK
+79 
-85 KSNAQSNQ
+85 AQQ
-93 QASNQANTEPVDLLS
+93 QSATKPVDLLS
-108 LPIQDIR
+108 LSIEHIR
-115 DIRGREIAM
+115 RIRGREIAM

-145 AVQVYQPLISK
+145 AVQIYEPLISK
-156 TDCISA
+156 ADCFA
-162 AIDLLKKTGIPEP
+162 AAVDLLRKTGIPEP
-175 EKRFYS
+175 EKRFHS

-216 DVSLRLQILELLK
+216 DVSLRLQILDLLK
-229 ELQEESKDAGGMA
+229 ALQEESKDHGGMG

-266 KLFEVGLTSQV
+266 NLVEVGVTKQV
-277 FKHPEDPYTKALVNS
+277 FEHPENPYTQTLVNS
-292 EPARDLA
+292 EPVRNLA
-299 PVMPLAPVLLK
+299 PVMPLAPVLLQ
-310 TENLS
+310 TDNLS
-315 VSYPGADLVAGYK
+315 VSYPSLDSESWFK
-328 KSPRHQVLRKVGF
+328 KAARHSVLKKIGF
-341 ELKQGQT
+341 GLKQGQT

-360 TLGMAV
+360 TLGMAI
-366 LGLLGD
+366 LGLLSD
-372 SAAQITGE
+372 SAAEVTGS

-385 NGWQNLKPAERR
+385 QDWQKLTSAERR
-397 AMRSS
+397 KLRAS

-410 FGSLSPRMNVMQIVA
+410 FGSLSPRMTVMQIIV
-425 EGLDVHF
+425 EGLDIHF
-432 PKLST
+432 PKLSS
-437 ADRESRV
+437 AEREQRV
-444 LDILREVGMDRS
+444 LDILREVGIDRS
-456 ALLRY
+456 ALSRY

-481 KPQILVL
+481 RPQILVL

-505 LLCELQKKY
+505 LLTELQKKY

-528 RAMSHEVMV
+528 RAMSHEIMV
-537 LKEGR
+537 LKGGKM
-542 VVEFGDT
+542 VEFGET
-549 ETLIQ
+549 ETLIK
-554 HPRQAY
+554 HPKQSY
-560 TKALFTAAELT
+560 TKELFEAAEIT

>member
-1 MSTASELGKSMTPLL
+1 MSLL
-16 RYEDFSISF
+16 RYQNLSISF

-34 VSHLDLEVG
+34 VNQLDLDIG
-43 VGERVAL
+43 VGERLAL

-67 LEPEGAKTSGRI
+67 LEPEGAKVSGKI
-79 LWSGAK
+79 LWKRRDTSEG
-85 KSNAQSNQ
+85 QG
-93 QASNQANTEPVDLLS
+93 EVDLLS
-108 LPIQDIR
+108 MSIEDIR
-115 DIRGREIAM
+115 EIRGREIAM
-124 VFQEPM
+124 IFQEPM
-130 TALNPLFTVGNQIVE
+130 TALNPLFTIGNQIIE
-145 AVQVYQPLISK
+145 AVQIDQPLISK
-156 TDCISA
+156 ADAIDA

-175 EKRFYS
+175 ERRFHS

-216 DVSLRLQILELLK
+216 DVSLRMQILDLLK
-229 ELQEESKDAGGMA
+229 ELQQESKEYGGMS

-257 HRVAVLNQG
+257 QRVAVLNQG
-266 KLFEVGLTSQV
+266 NLIEVGTTKQV
-277 FKHPEDPYTKALVNS
+277 FEHTVDPYTRALVNS
-292 EPARDLA
+292 EPVRNLA

-310 TENLS
+310 TEELS
-315 VSYPGADLVAGYK
+315 VAYPSSEAVGWFK
-328 KSPRHQVLRKVGF
+328 KAPPHKVLKKVSF

-372 SAAQITGE
+372 SAAQVSSN

-385 NGWQNLKPAERR
+385 KDWQLLKPVERR
-397 AMRSS
+397 AMRAS

-410 FGSLSPRMNVMQIVA
+410 FGSLSPRMSVLQIIA
-425 EGLDVHF
+425 EGLDVHH
-432 PKLST
+432 PNLSAT
-437 ADRESRV
+437 ERESRV
-444 LDILREVGMDRS
+444 VDMLKEVGLDRS
-456 ALLRY
+456 ALHRY

-481 KPQILVL
+481 RPQILVL

-505 LLCELQKKY
+505 LLSELQKKY

-549 ETLIQ
+549 ETMIK
-554 HPRQAY
+554 HPRQVY
-560 TKALFTAAELT
+560 TKELFAAAELT

>member
-1 MSTASELGKSMTPLL
+1 MSLL
-16 RYEDFSISF
+16 RYEDLCISF
-25 GSGRREKFA
+25 GSGRRERLA
-34 VSHLDLEVG
+34 VNHLDLEIG
-43 VGERVAL
+43 IGERVAL

-67 LEPEGAKTSGRI
+67 LEPEGAKISGKI
-79 LWSGAK
+79 LWNRKDG
-85 KSNAQSNQ
+85 QG
-93 QASNQANTEPVDLLS
+93 TVDLLS

-115 DIRGREIAM
+115 EIRGREIAM

-130 TALNPLFTVGNQIVE
+130 TALNPLFTVGNQIIE
-145 AVQVYQPLISK
+145 AVQIYQPLISK
-156 TDCISA
+156 ADCIDA

-175 EKRFYS
+175 ERRFHA

-216 DVSLRLQILELLK
+216 DVSLRLQILDLLK
-229 ELQEESKDAGGMA
+229 ELQEESKDQGGMG

-251 LVKHFA
+251 LVRHFA
-257 HRVAVLNQG
+257 QRVAVLNQG
-266 KLFEVGLTSQV
+266 NLMESGSTKQV
-277 FKHPEDPYTKALVNS
+277 FTEPSDSYTKALVNS
-292 EPARDLA
+292 GPVRDLA

-310 TENLS
+310 TDDLS
-315 VSYPGADLVAGYK
+315 VAYPSSESSSWFK
-328 KSPRHQVLRKVGF
+328 KAPPHKVLKKVSF
-341 ELKQGQT
+341 SLKQGQT

-372 SAAQITGE
+372 SAAEVSGG

-385 NGWQNLKPAERR
+385 NNWQKLKAVERR

-425 EGLDVHF
+425 EGLDIHF

-437 ADRESRV
+437 TERENRV
-444 LDILREVGMDRS
+444 VDMLKEVGIDRS
-456 ALLRY
+456 ALTRY

-481 KPQILVL
+481 RPQILVL

-505 LLCELQKKY
+505 LLTELQKKY

-537 LKEGR
+537 LKDGK

-549 ETLIQ
+549 ETLIKS
-554 HPRQAY
+554 PRQVY
-560 TKALFTAAELT
+560 TKELFAAAELT